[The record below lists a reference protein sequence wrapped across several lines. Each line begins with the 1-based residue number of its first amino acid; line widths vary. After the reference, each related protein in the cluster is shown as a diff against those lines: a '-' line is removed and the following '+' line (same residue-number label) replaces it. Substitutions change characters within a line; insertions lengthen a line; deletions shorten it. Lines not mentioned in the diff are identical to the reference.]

1 MMKHP
6 FLSYNTLILSMC
18 KKIYKGFMSKRFYWY
33 DSEIAAYCIN
43 VYFHIATMVHIL
55 FLDNYK
61 KPFK

>member
-1 MMKHP
+1 
-6 FLSYNTLILSMC
+6 
-18 KKIYKGFMSKRFYWY
+18 MSKRFYWY